1 MRRMLPAVLCLSV
14 VFAGCKAKEVIDQAK
29 IASDLNKTGS
39 TYKLMKDVANDK
51 YEAPKDGKLSESQ
64 VQMYL
69 KVREHEKAIAKVAAD
84 RIGHVVEAV
93 DGGLQLQQHADAAK
107 NAGDKSIAGMIEGFK
122 GLGSVADLATS
133 DIRAAKDLGYNTQE
147 YLWIKGQVLAV
158 STTAVMQKV
167 GEAMSAQMDAS
178 YQQMK
183 KAYDEAKDDQ
193 TKNMYKGMLDAFEK
207 QKQDSA
213 ASQPKEDPALAYNR
227 QLLSKYEN
235 VLNAYTS
242 EMGKYEEK
250 DGDAKKSMDQ
260 FQKDLDAKAKQ

>member
-14 VFAGCKAKEVIDQAK
+14 VLAGCKAKEVIDQAK

-39 TYKLMKDVANDK
+39 TYKLMKDVSNDK
-51 YEAPKDGKLSESQ
+51 YQPPADGKLTDSQ
-64 VQMYL
+64 IQMYL
-69 KVREHEKAIAKVAAD
+69 KVREHEKDIAKVAKQ
-84 RIGHVVEAV
+84 
-93 DGGLQLQQHADAAK
+93 QLQQHADAAK

-167 GEAMSAQMDAS
+167 GDAMSAQMDAS

-193 TKNMYKGMLDAFEK
+193 TKAMYKGMLDAFEK

-213 ASQPKEDPALAYNR
+213 ASQQKEDPALAYNR

-242 EMGKYEEK
+242 EMGKYEDK

-260 FQKDLDAKAKQ
+260 FQKDLDKAKQ

>member
-1 MRRMLPAVLCLSV
+1 MRRTLLAFLCLSV
-14 VFAGCKAKEVIDQAK
+14 VLAGCKAKEVIDQAK

-39 TYKLMKDVANDK
+39 TYKLMKDVSNDK
-51 YEAPKDGKLSESQ
+51 YTPPADGKLTDSQ
-64 VQMYL
+64 IQMYL
-69 KVREHEKAIAKVAAD
+69 KVRDHEKDIAKVA
-84 RIGHVVEAV
+84 RQ
-93 DGGLQLQQHADAAK
+93 QLQQHADAAK
-107 NAGDKSIAGMIEGFK
+107 KSDDQSIAGVIEGFK

-167 GEAMSAQMDAS
+167 GDAMSAQMNAS
-178 YQQMK
+178 RQQMQ

-193 TKNMYKGMLDAFEK
+193 TKNMYKGMLDAFDK

-213 ASQPKEDPALAYNR
+213 ASPQKEDPALAYNR
-227 QLLSKYEN
+227 QLLAKYEN

-242 EMGKYEEK
+242 EMGKYEDK

>member
-39 TYKLMKDVANDK
+39 TYKLMKDVSNDK
-51 YEAPKDGKLSESQ
+51 YTPPADGKLTDSQ

-69 KVREHEKAIAKVAAD
+69 KVREHEKDIAKVAKQ
-84 RIGHVVEAV
+84 
-93 DGGLQLQQHADAAK
+93 QLQQHADAAK

-167 GEAMSAQMDAS
+167 GDAMSAQMDAS

>member
-39 TYKLMKDVANDK
+39 TYKLMKDVSNDK
-51 YEAPKDGKLSESQ
+51 YTPPADGKLTDWQ

-69 KVREHEKAIAKVAAD
+69 KVREHEKDIAKVAK
-84 RIGHVVEAV
+84 
-93 DGGLQLQQHADAAK
+93 QQFQQHADAAK
-107 NAGDKSIAGMIEGFK
+107 KAGDKSIGGMIEGFK

-147 YLWIKGQVLAV
+147 YLWIKGQILAV
-158 STTAVMQKV
+158 STTAVMQKI
-167 GEAMSAQMDAS
+167 GDAASAQMDAS

-193 TKNMYKGMLDAFEK
+193 TKKMYKGMLDAFEK

-213 ASQPKEDPALAYNR
+213 AGQQKENPALAYNR

-242 EMGKYEEK
+242 EMGKYEDK

-260 FQKDLDAKAKQ
+260 FQKEMDAKAKQ

>member
-1 MRRMLPAVLCLSV
+1 MRRTLLAFLCLSV
-14 VFAGCKAKEVIDQAK
+14 VFAGCKAKEVIEQAK

-39 TYKLMKDVANDK
+39 TYKLMKDVSNDK
-51 YEAPKDGKLSESQ
+51 YTPPADGKLTDSQ
-64 VQMYL
+64 IQMYL
-69 KVREHEKAIAKVAAD
+69 KVRDHEKDIAKVA
-84 RIGHVVEAV
+84 RQ
-93 DGGLQLQQHADAAK
+93 QLQQHADAAK
-107 NAGDKSIAGMIEGFK
+107 KSDDQSIAGVIEGFK

-167 GEAMSAQMDAS
+167 GDAMSAQMNAS
-178 YQQMK
+178 RQQMQ

-193 TKNMYKGMLDAFEK
+193 TKNMYKGMLDAFDK

-213 ASQPKEDPALAYNR
+213 ASPQKEDPALAYNR
-227 QLLSKYEN
+227 QLLAKYEN

-242 EMGKYEEK
+242 EMGKYEDK